1 MKTINQNI
9 TQTSAIQQIRKR
21 KYANDEN
28 EKENNCAAAAAAA
41 VSPFLVKSFH
51 QNKE

>member
-1 MKTINQNI
+1 MKTINQKI

-28 EKENNCAAAAAAA
+28 EKENNCAAAAAA

>member
-1 MKTINQNI
+1 MKTINKNI
-9 TQTSAIQQIRKR
+9 TQTSAKQIRKR
-21 KYANDEN
+21 KFANDEN
-28 EKENNCAAAAAAA
+28 EKENKCA

>member
-28 EKENNCAAAAAAA
+28 EKENNCAAAAA